1 MKKSILK
8 AIPILA
14 ISGTMLFAQYY
25 DQNSYNTQNNYAS
38 ENSYGTYYNYYDEF
52 MKVLAR
58 EASNPNSIYYSPV
71 FSKQYNNYN
80 QMNYYNP
87 YQQTMNA
94 MNTASETYNNAS
106 QNYYGTSNPYEEL
119 MKMLERESKNPNSP
133 YYSPNY
139 QNNNAYQNDYYQ
151 GYDNN
156 NAYQDNS
163 YYQGYD
169 NNSTYQDNN
178 YYQGYDNNNAYQ
190 DNSYYQGYDNNNAY
204 QDSYY
209 QEYQNNNDYAQTNA
223 SENPYQAA
231 AEALIKAA
239 EELSQKADTTDNNY
253 NNYNTQTNQSY
264 NNNQNYDFYT
274 PFKVPK
280 SVFNTANQMY
290 PDAKIIDIEMENI
303 GIYEVKLNNMM
314 RLYIDRNGQLLNQK
328 FEY

>member
-106 QNYYGTSNPYEEL
+106 KNYYGTSNPYEEL
-119 MKMLERESKNPNSP
+119 MKMLEIESKNPNSP

-139 QNNNAYQNDYYQ
+139 QNNNSYQNDYYQ
-151 GYDNN
+151 GYENN
-156 NAYQDNS
+156 NAYQN
-163 YYQGYD
+163 
-169 NNSTYQDNN
+169 
-178 YYQGYDNNNAYQ
+178 
-190 DNSYYQGYDNNNAY
+190 NSYYQGYDNNNAY
-204 QDSYY
+204 QDNSYY

-253 NNYNTQTNQSY
+253 NTQTNQSY

-280 SVFNTANQMY
+280 AVFNTANQLY

-314 RLYIDRNGQLLNQK
+314 KLYIDRNGQLLNQQ
-328 FEY
+328 FQY

>member
-1 MKKSILK
+1 
-8 AIPILA
+8 
-14 ISGTMLFAQYY
+14 
-25 DQNSYNTQNNYAS
+25 
-38 ENSYGTYYNYYDEF
+38 
-52 MKVLAR
+52 
-58 EASNPNSIYYSPV
+58 
-71 FSKQYNNYN
+71 
-80 QMNYYNP
+80 MNYYNP

-139 QNNNAYQNDYYQ
+139 QNNNAYQND
-151 GYDNN
+151 
-156 NAYQDNS
+156 
-163 YYQGYD
+163 
-169 NNSTYQDNN
+169 

-303 GIYEVKLNNMM
+303 GIYEVKLNNIT
-314 RLYIDRNGQLLNQK
+314 LYRQK
-328 FEY
+328 RTIIKSAISILIIIYK

>member
-58 EASNPNSIYYSPV
+58 EASNPSSIYYSPV

-169 NNSTYQDNN
+169 NN
-178 YYQGYDNNNAYQ
+178 
-190 DNSYYQGYDNNNAY
+190 NAY

-253 NNYNTQTNQSY
+253 NTQTNQSY

-280 SVFNTANQMY
+280 AVFNTANQMY

>member
-58 EASNPNSIYYSPV
+58 EASNPSSIYYSPV

-169 NNSTYQDNN
+169 NN
-178 YYQGYDNNNAYQ
+178 NAYQ

-239 EELSQKADTTDNNY
+239 EELSQKADTTDNY

-280 SVFNTANQMY
+280 AVFNTANQMY

>member
-106 QNYYGTSNPYEEL
+106 KNYYGTSNPYEEL
-119 MKMLERESKNPNSP
+119 MKMLEIESKNPNSP

-139 QNNNAYQNDYYQ
+139 QNNNSYQND
-151 GYDNN
+151 
-156 NAYQDNS
+156 
-163 YYQGYD
+163 
-169 NNSTYQDNN
+169 

-253 NNYNTQTNQSY
+253 NTQTNQSY

-280 SVFNTANQMY
+280 AVFNTANQLY

-314 RLYIDRNGQLLNQK
+314 KLYIDRNGQLLNQQ
-328 FEY
+328 FQY

>member
-58 EASNPNSIYYSPV
+58 EASNPSSIYYSPV

-94 MNTASETYNNAS
+94 MSTASETYNNAS

-169 NNSTYQDNN
+169 NN
-178 YYQGYDNNNAYQ
+178 
-190 DNSYYQGYDNNNAY
+190 NAY

-209 QEYQNNNDYAQTNA
+209 QEYQNNNDYAQTNT

-239 EELSQKADTTDNNY
+239 EELSQKADTTDNY

-280 SVFNTANQMY
+280 AVFNTANQMY

>member
-58 EASNPNSIYYSPV
+58 EASNPSSIYYSPV

-139 QNNNAYQNDYYQ
+139 QNNNSYQNDYYQ

-156 NAYQDNS
+156 NAYQDNN

-169 NNSTYQDNN
+169 NNNAYQDNS

-239 EELSQKADTTDNNY
+239 EELSQKADTTDN
-253 NNYNTQTNQSY
+253 
-264 NNNQNYDFYT
+264 
-274 PFKVPK
+274 
-280 SVFNTANQMY
+280 

>member
-58 EASNPNSIYYSPV
+58 EASNPSSIYYSPV

-106 QNYYGTSNPYEEL
+106 KNYYGTSNPYEEL
-119 MKMLERESKNPNSP
+119 MKMLEIESKNPNSP

-139 QNNNAYQNDYYQ
+139 QNNNSYQNDYYQ

-163 YYQGYD
+163 
-169 NNSTYQDNN
+169 

-280 SVFNTANQMY
+280 AVFDTANKMY
-290 PDAKIIDIEMENI
+290 PDAKIWDIEMENI
-303 GIYEVKLNNMM
+303 GIYEVKLSNMM
-314 RLYIDRNGQLLNQK
+314 KLYIDRNGQLLNQQ
-328 FEY
+328 FQY